1 MNVIIKEVPTP
12 MFRSFT
18 LCGKPNL
25 ELLKETKVVH
35 VHPHAI
41 GKTRVSTSI
50 QFGEFCNKIN
60 FQCEGIKTKDV
71 ETMNSL
77 DFEKVTSH
85 YFVKS
90 KKQGLNEY
98 KDYVT
103 KVVTMVIKDIF
114 HIELDELTIEL
125 ETNNF

>member
-1 MNVIIKEVPTP
+1 MNVILKEVPTP

-25 ELLKETKVVH
+25 ELLKETKVVR
-35 VHPHAI
+35 VYPYAI

-50 QFGEFCNKIN
+50 QFGDFCNKIN
-60 FQCEGIKTKDV
+60 FQCEGVKTKDV
-71 ETMNSL
+71 STTNFF

-103 KVVTMVIKDIF
+103 KVVTMVIKELF
-114 HIELDELTIEL
+114 HVELDELTIEL
-125 ETNNF
+125 EAEKF